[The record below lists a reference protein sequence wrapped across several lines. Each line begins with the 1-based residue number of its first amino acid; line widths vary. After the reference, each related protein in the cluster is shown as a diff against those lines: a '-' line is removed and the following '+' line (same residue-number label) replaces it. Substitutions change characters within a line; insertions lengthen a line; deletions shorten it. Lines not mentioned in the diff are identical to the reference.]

1 VAPGRTGQAPPPIRP
16 FVAEWPV
23 PAEADLLH
31 VLAGAG
37 VAGLPSRASAWFD
50 RASDAP
56 EFPGHWTARFAL
68 SAAPTSVV
76 GAFVV
81 PGPDPTPV
89 SGRRRMLSGATA
101 TSVTPNDPLPPAA
114 ADALY
119 ALVRARRGRRVLEL
133 GTGDGAAALMLGDAL
148 RHTGGEL
155 ITVERDSARLTKARK
170 HLQRSGLSA
179 VVHPRLGEFQRI
191 VPDLSG
197 GFDMV
202 LFDADPLERLGQLEL
217 VLPLCRRGSLL
228 VSRGAVARAARLA
241 LYQAGIRTH
250 PAVGPQIVIAAGD
263 GLGLAIVL

>member
-1 VAPGRTGQAPPPIRP
+1 
-16 FVAEWPV
+16 
-23 PAEADLLH
+23 

-81 PGPDPTPV
+81 PGPGPDAGV
-89 SGRRRMLSGATA
+89 RQEADAVRRDSHL
-101 TSVTPNDPLPPAA
+101 VTPNDPLPPAA